1 VVSGRPSESVT
12 TRGQLSQLSMEMEA
26 LGADAG
32 AVDEEDFVEAPA
44 PHGRKYAVYEDVV
57 VVFVFTVLLLLCLIE

>member
-1 VVSGRPSESVT
+1 
-12 TRGQLSQLSMEMEA
+12 MEMEA